1 MRIGGI
7 KNAAYS
13 QKDELVASGEARG
26 RLIAEVPYDT
36 DDSMDAG
43 PYGAHSS
50 HLGSRER
57 LRDRIEFA

>member
-1 MRIGGI
+1 MPIGGI

-13 QKDELVASGEARG
+13 QKDERICCERG

-43 PYGAHSS
+43 PYGAHAS

-57 LRDRIEFA
+57 LRDLIEFAGS